1 MPGDRMPGDRMPG
14 EGISDARIEP
24 HWQAAFAG
32 LFELCAARPSETI
45 TILAETRSRQ
55 LNLALARGALGDL
68 QLAHDIVTVPSKPP
82 SAGPII
88 RSTGASTALTGE
100 SDALARLCRSD
111 LVIDLTVEG
120 LMHAPET
127 ASILKSGARI
137 MTISNEH
144 PDILARLVPDPA
156 MKDIVRDAVAAC
168 RGAARMTVTSPA
180 GTDLK
185 VDITEMPT
193 VGVWGWTDRPG
204 TLAHWPGGLVVGFP
218 HAGCCNG
225 RIVFAPGDM
234 NLTFKRY
241 FESEVSCVVTADFI
255 TEISGTGTDARL
267 MKTYLDGFA
276 DPLAFA
282 TSHVGWGLNPAAR
295 YEALTMYDRE
305 DLNGTEL
312 RALAGNFLYSTGANE
327 FAGRFTEGHFDLPMM
342 GCTISLD
349 GRVMVRDGVPV

>member
-1 MPGDRMPGDRMPG
+1 MPADTPSAKPH
-14 EGISDARIEP
+14 EGVWLD
-24 HWQAAFAG
+24 AFAE
-32 LFELCAARPSETI
+32 LFSMCGARADETI
-45 TILAETRSRQ
+45 TLLTETQSRQ
-55 LNLALARGALGDL
+55 INVDLAVRALNRL
-68 QLAHDIVTVPSKPP
+68 QLAHQIIIVPGKPP
-82 SAGPII
+82 APGPII

-100 SDALARLCRSD
+100 TAAVSRLCGSD

-127 ASILKSGARI
+127 AGILKAGARI

-144 PDILARLVPDPA
+144 PEILARLRPDPA
-156 MKDIVRDAVAAC
+156 MKQIVRDAVAAC
-168 RGAARMTVTSPA
+168 RAAGRMTVTSPA
-180 GTDLK
+180 GTDLT
-185 VDITEMPT
+185 VTMTDTPT

-204 TLAHWPGGLVVGFP
+204 TLAHWPGGLVVSFP
-218 HAGCCNG
+218 RQASCNG
-225 RIVFAPGDM
+225 SIVFAPGDI

-241 FESEVSCVVTADFI
+241 FESEVRCVIKDDFI
-255 TEISGTGTDARL
+255 TEIRGTGTDAQL
-267 MKTYLDGFA
+267 MKRYLEGFN

-295 YEALTMYDRE
+295 YEALTMYDKA

-349 GRVMVRDGVPV
+349 DRVVVRDGVPV